1 MVIRG
6 KRFNFYLLFSIL
18 LTLVVGC
25 QNTEY
30 KRKKQD
36 TVLHIYMEAGRESA
50 DFSQPTVVGR
60 TSPIT
65 VNIERRP
72 FLTEDYVTEA
82 KIVEVMGGFALQVQ
96 FDRTGTILLEQYTAS
111 NPRKRLVVFCQFG
124 QKLEHTRWLAAPAVY
139 KRIPNG
145 ILTFTPDASREETE
159 AIELGLQNH
168 ARKTQP
174 KSDKQP

>member
-6 KRFNFYLLFSIL
+6 KRFNFYLLLSIV
-18 LTLVVGC
+18 LTLAVGC

-30 KRKKQD
+30 KQKRQD
-36 TVLHIYMEAGRESA
+36 TVLHIYMEAGRESPT
-50 DFSQPTVVGR
+50 FSQPTVIGR
-60 TSPIT
+60 TSPIS
-65 VNIERRP
+65 VNVERRP
-72 FLTEDYVTEA
+72 FLTEDNVTEA
-82 KIVEVMGGFALQVQ
+82 EIVEVMGGFALQVR

-124 QKLEHTRWLAAPAVY
+124 EKLEHTRWLAAPVVY

-159 AIELGLQNH
+159 AIELGLKNH
-168 ARKTQP
+168 ARRTQP
-174 KSDKQP
+174 KSEKQP